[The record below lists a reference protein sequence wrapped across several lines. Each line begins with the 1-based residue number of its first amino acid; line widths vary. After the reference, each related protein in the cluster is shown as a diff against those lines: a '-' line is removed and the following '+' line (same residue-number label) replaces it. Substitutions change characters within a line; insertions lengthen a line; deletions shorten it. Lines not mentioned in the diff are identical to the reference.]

1 MTISERAETF
11 FGKAIEDFEPG
22 TTPSTASDTV
32 YRLSLDY
39 DAEISME
46 ALLSDFLETCDK
58 SSLEALVI
66 GSWGEAASDGPGE
79 FLALL
84 AAQASELPN
93 FKALFV
99 GDITYE
105 ECEISWIVQGDY
117 APLLDAYPGL
127 QALRLRGSTQLD
139 FPAVTH
145 AGLRE
150 LTIEC
155 GGLPSDVCNALA
167 QSSFP
172 ALTTLE
178 LWIGTDDYG
187 FDGDVALVKK
197 VVDKLRT
204 PGLRHL
210 GLRDAQIADGLAQ
223 YLAGEAWIGQL
234 ATLDLSL
241 GTLGDLGAQ
250 ALLASPHARGLARL
264 DLSHH
269 YISQPVQA
277 QLRAA
282 IPGVV
287 LDDEQN
293 EDDDEDR
300 YVAVGE

>member
-1 MTISERAETF
+1 MTIAERAETF
-11 FGKAIEDFEPG
+11 FGRKIADFEPG
-22 TTPSTASDTV
+22 TTPSMAPDTV
-32 YRLSLDY
+32 WRLSLDY
-39 DAEISME
+39 DAEISMA
-46 ALLSDFLETCDK
+46 ALLSDFLESCDK
-58 SSLEALVI
+58 TRLEALVI
-66 GSWGEAASDGPGE
+66 GSWGEAASDGPDE

-84 AAQASELPN
+84 AAQAPQLRN

-117 APLLDAYPGL
+117 APLLQAFPGL
-127 QALRLRGSTQLD
+127 QALRIRGSTSLTW
-139 FPAVTH
+139 PALAH

-155 GGLPSDVCNALA
+155 GGLPRHVCQALA
-167 QSSFP
+167 QSSLP

-187 FDGDVALVKK
+187 FDGDVALVRQ
-197 VVDKLRT
+197 VVAKLRT
-204 PGLRHL
+204 PGLRQL
-210 GLRDAQIADGLAQ
+210 GLRDAQIADEIAQ
-223 YLAGEAWIGQL
+223 ALAGEAWISQL

-241 GTLGDLGAQ
+241 GTLGDVGAQ

-269 YISQPVQA
+269 YISKPLQA

-287 LDDEQN
+287 LDDEQ
-293 EDDDEDR
+293 DDDEDR